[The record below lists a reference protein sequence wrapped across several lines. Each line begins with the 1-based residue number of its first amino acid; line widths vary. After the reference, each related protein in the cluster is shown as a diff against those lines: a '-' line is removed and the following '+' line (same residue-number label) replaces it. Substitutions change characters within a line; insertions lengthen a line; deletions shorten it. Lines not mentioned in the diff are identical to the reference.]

1 MGAHAP
7 KGILGAAVLVC
18 IAAGSPPAMADG
30 EKYDPEY
37 EHYVAPFYPPYLRDK
52 GISGC
57 VKLSYIVQWE
67 GSVSDIH
74 VLKATHPR
82 FANAATFAVARWRF
96 KPWEVSEEKPATVQW
111 VVNMDFGTDLDRGC
125 RLGRT

>member
-1 MGAHAP
+1 MGAHALR
-7 KGILGAAVLVC
+7 GVLGVAVLVYM
-18 IAAGSPPAMADG
+18 AACTPPAVAEV

-37 EHYVAPFYPPYLRDK
+37 ERYVAPLYPPYLGDK

-57 VKLSYIVQWE
+57 VKLSYIVQRE

-82 FANAATFAVARWRF
+82 FANAATFAVAQWRF
-96 KPWEVSEEKPATVQW
+96 KPWEVSEEKPASVQW
-111 VVNMDFGTDLDRGC
+111 TVNMDFGIKEDKGC
-125 RLGRT
+125 P

>member
-1 MGAHAP
+1 MGVHNP
-7 KGILGAAVLVC
+7 RGILGAAMWVC
-18 IAAGSPPAMADG
+18 MAAGTPPAAAEG

-57 VKLSYIVQWE
+57 VKLSYIVQRE

-96 KPWEVSEEKPATVQW
+96 KPWEVSEQKPASVQW
-111 VVNMDFGTDLDRGC
+111 TVNMHFTIDKERGC
-125 RLGRT
+125 P